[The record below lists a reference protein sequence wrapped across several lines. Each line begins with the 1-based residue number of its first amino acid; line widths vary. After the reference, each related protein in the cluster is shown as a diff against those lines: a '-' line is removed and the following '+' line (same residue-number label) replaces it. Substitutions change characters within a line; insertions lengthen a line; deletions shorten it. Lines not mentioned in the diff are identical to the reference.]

1 MALNKITW
9 NSFPESGDVESF
21 SQDGVTLTAEI
32 EWDGDGGT
40 IKTKNEDAT
49 FTSTVGNFTK
59 IEITADFLS
68 EWSGWTT
75 SVNKA
80 TWTGNAP
87 TVTFRSSSWG
97 AAINGLSSM
106 VFYFQ

>member
-9 NSFPESGDVESF
+9 NSFPTSGDVESF

-32 EWDGDGGT
+32 EWDDRKIKAQNNDG
-40 IKTKNEDAT
+40 T

-59 IEITADFLS
+59 IEITAEHLS
-68 EWSGWTT
+68 SWSGWTT
-75 SVNKA
+75 SSNKA
-80 TWTGNAP
+80 TWTGNAS
-87 TVTFRSSSWG
+87 TVTFRSSDSWDV
-97 AAINGLSSM
+97 AINGLSSM